1 MNKHKNGFSVDPKHQ
16 NQDGD
21 KFFEFANNINK
32 SEINISSFLVDNFVM
47 LYVVRLVC
55 ENMPITYEK
64 IEFML
69 EEKLEK
75 SLQPFI
81 KQLEEATKAIQFTSV
96 KYDEIIKLLKINEE
110 EKKQLLLRIKVLV
123 LNF

>member
-1 MNKHKNGFSVDPKHQ
+1 
-16 NQDGD
+16 
-21 KFFEFANNINK
+21 
-32 SEINISSFLVDNFVM
+32 M

-55 ENMPITYEK
+55 ENIPITYEK

-96 KYDEIIKLLKINEE
+96 KYDEIIKLLNINEE

>member
-1 MNKHKNGFSVDPKHQ
+1 
-16 NQDGD
+16 
-21 KFFEFANNINK
+21 
-32 SEINISSFLVDNFVM
+32 
-47 LYVVRLVC
+47 
-55 ENMPITYEK
+55 MPVTYEK
-64 IEFML
+64 IESML

-110 EKKQLLLRIKVLV
+110 EKKQLLAENKGLRGELLESKNELKWTNTFAEIAWKS
-123 LNF
+123 